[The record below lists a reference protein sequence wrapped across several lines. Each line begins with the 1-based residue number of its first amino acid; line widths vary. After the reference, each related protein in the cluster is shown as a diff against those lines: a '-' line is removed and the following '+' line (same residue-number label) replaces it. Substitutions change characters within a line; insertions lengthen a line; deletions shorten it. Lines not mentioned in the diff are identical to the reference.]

1 MKGYDLT
8 NRAADY
14 VKELMNFNLD
24 MEMSQ
29 RKTVEMGK
37 VIGRIISMNQ
47 VLDLAQKGFRKD
59 LIEGALIM
67 LRQDIATLMA
77 GFSFDD
83 KSSVIED
90 YQEKSDWIQFV

>member
-1 MKGYDLT
+1 
-8 NRAADY
+8 
-14 VKELMNFNLD
+14 
-24 MEMSQ
+24 
-29 RKTVEMGK
+29 
-37 VIGRIISMNQ
+37 
-47 VLDLAQKGFRKD
+47 LDLAQKGFRKD